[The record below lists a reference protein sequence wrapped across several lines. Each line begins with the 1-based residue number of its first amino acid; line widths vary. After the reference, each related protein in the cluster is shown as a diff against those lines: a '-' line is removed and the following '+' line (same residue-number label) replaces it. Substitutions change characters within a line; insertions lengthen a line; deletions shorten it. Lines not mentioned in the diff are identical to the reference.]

1 MVAALAFTADGTKL
15 PVGRRDGSTENKTVV
30 RGCCPDLV
38 DRGLKFDDGLLVVLD
53 GAKALAAAGREVSGA
68 KALIQRC
75 TLQHRRP
82 ATRRNRASPN
92 PTMLLPA
99 VGLPQ
104 SAPSVNFPLCTVG
117 RGPPYLGMF
126 AGLAV
131 DPPEGHSSESNHR
144 RNVPVYWPGG
154 ATQYGLKAQAARG
167 GARSLAPLP
176 ID

>member
-1 MVAALAFTADGTKL
+1 MRQTETALGELIARDLSGEDITVLMLDGEHMAERCMVAALAFTADGTKL
-15 PVGRRDGSTENKTVV
+15 PLGLWDGSTENKTVV

-38 DRGLKFDDGLLVVLD
+38 DRDLKFDDGLLVVLD

-104 SAPSVNFPLCTVG
+104 SAPSVNF
-117 RGPPYLGMF
+117 RF
-126 AGLAV
+126 A
-131 DPPEGHSSESNHR
+131 P
-144 RNVPVYWPGG
+144 
-154 ATQYGLKAQAARG
+154 
-167 GARSLAPLP
+167 
-176 ID
+176 